1 MSNYLAIGAVTA
13 LLKKLLEEGLSQRE
27 LSDKLSDNPG
37 VDAVA
42 PDLMQEIAKTKT
54 RLNLFFYQATPNIG
68 WRNVGLPSLNGQG
81 ERTSNPPL
89 AVDLH
94 YLLTAYSRQT
104 FGAEILLGYA
114 MQVLHETPVL
124 TRQFIRQKQQELS
137 SDNEPLFRTLAT
149 ANLADQAEQIKIT
162 LQSTDPEGMSRLW
175 TAFQSNFRP
184 TAAYQVTVVLIESEL
199 AGRSPLPVLTRGPA
213 DSGVVSQADLIPPF
227 PTLTAVVPP
236 NQQVSAQL
244 GDTLT
249 LHGHHLDGS
258 NIAVRFTHSRSQQV
272 LEATQLQGH
281 TADQITVRLRDAQDP
296 TAPLN
301 TLPQKSWA
309 AGLYSVAALVR
320 RPDEAF
326 RRTTNDLSFALA
338 PTIPLPVEVNGDSG
352 GGGTGGGGPPGGDV
366 EITFKVKCEP
376 EVRPEQRAVLL
387 VGDIEVPSRPHPTQ
401 TDTLTFVTRSIAP
414 GEYFVRLRVDGVD
427 SLLVDRSSTPPV
439 FDPDQK
445 VTIP

>member
-1 MSNYLAIGAVTA
+1 MSSFLAIGAVTA
-13 LLKKLLEEGLSQRE
+13 LLKKLLEEGLSRRE
-27 LSDKLSDNPG
+27 LTDKLDDEPG

-54 RLNLFFYQATPNIG
+54 RLNLFFYQATPNAG
-68 WRNVGLPSLNGQG
+68 WRNFGLPYLNGQG

-89 AVDLH
+89 AIDLH

-124 TRQFIRQKQQELS
+124 TRQIIRQKQQELS
-137 SDNEPLFRTLAT
+137 SDNDPLLRTLAT

-162 LQSTDPEGMSRLW
+162 PQSTEQEGISRMWMS
-175 TAFQSNFRP
+175 FQSHFRP
-184 TAAYQVTVVLIESEL
+184 TAAYQVTVLLIESDL

-213 DSGVVSQADLIPPF
+213 DSGVVSQADPTPPF

-236 NQQVSAQL
+236 NNQVAAQL
-244 GDTLT
+244 VDDLT
-249 LHGHHLDGS
+249 LQGHHLDGT
-258 NIAVRFTHSRSQQV
+258 NITVRFTHARSQRT
-272 LEATQLQGH
+272 LEAAPLSGNTAGQL
-281 TADQITVRLRDAQDP
+281 TVRLSDAQDP
-296 TAPLN
+296 AAPAN
-301 TLPQKSWA
+301 TPPVRSWT
-309 AGLYSVAALVR
+309 AGLYSVAAVVQ
-320 RPDEAF
+320 RPGEAF
-326 RRTTNDLSFALA
+326 RRTTNDLPFVLA
-338 PTIPLPVEVNGDSG
+338 PTMLTIVQVSTSG
-352 GGGTGGGGPPGGDV
+352 GGQGGGGDQGDGSGG
-366 EITFKVKCEP
+366 ITFTVTCEP

-387 VGDIEVPSRPHPTQ
+387 IGDIEVPAQPHPTQ
-401 TDTLTFVTRSIAP
+401 TGTLTFVAGPLAP
-414 GEYFVRLRVDGVD
+414 GEYHLRLRVDGVD